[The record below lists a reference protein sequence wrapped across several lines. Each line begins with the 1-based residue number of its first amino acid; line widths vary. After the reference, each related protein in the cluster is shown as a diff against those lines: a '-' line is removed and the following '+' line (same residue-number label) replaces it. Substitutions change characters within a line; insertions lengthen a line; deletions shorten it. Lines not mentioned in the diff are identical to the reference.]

1 MRGERTPDDLGI
13 SSDIHLPLMVRLVIA
28 GVKHRSVQDAIRAR
42 CTGRAW
48 RTSIDVDVSAL
59 DGIVHH
65 SVTRAPSSA
74 STPPTY
80 CTGVSPYLKHQLP
93 MYATIAK
100 QCSRPPRH
108 ARRLPKR
115 SRIRVLERLQSACFL
130 AEAEHGRLLVNRHL
144 TWSQYV
150 TLFISLHCILR
161 QTHKRMGVRNRKR
174 VPYVPARIV
183 RAVLHSNGPI
193 CDFGCAVASDLVK
206 ISADEPHICDC
217 GVRVRCLS
225 HIHDSMPLV
234 ALSRQCMGRPE
245 LLSMHYCLA

>member
-59 DGIVHH
+59 DGILHH

-174 VPYVPARIV
+174 VPNVLARIV

-193 CDFGCAVASDLVK
+193 CNVPSRP
-206 ISADEPHICDC
+206 IS
-217 GVRVRCLS
+217 
-225 HIHDSMPLV
+225 
-234 ALSRQCMGRPE
+234 
-245 LLSMHYCLA
+245 